1 MSILTCG
8 VSSFIGPLHSAEG
21 GIGIERGRVGGV
33 RIGIGVDD
41 PHQGRARVE
50 QEVWRAMLL
59 EPESVAAMSVSK
71 SYDFHQGCQMAKFD
85 PFLSLDCAP
94 TPSTLAQRAK
104 QIRPKKSGYRQLATI
119 IFIPFEDVSPI

>member
-71 SYDFHQGCQMAKFD
+71 SYDFHQGCQVAKLD
-85 PFLSLDCAP
+85 PWIAP
-94 TPSTLAQRAK
+94 PRPPPWRNQRK
-104 QIRPKKSGYRQLATI
+104 GRDQILQRSVAEP
-119 IFIPFEDVSPI
+119 